1 MAEQQIVALLGHLA
15 DRALA
20 AGAHPDRRVRL
31 LRRRRL
37 DNDLV
42 EGPVCAPMRERLV
55 GCPRLEDH
63 LETLVEARVSFLHR
77 HAESSELVVPVAFA
91 DAEIE
96 PAPGQQVEGSRLLR
110 QQHGIV
116 PGQHEHCG
124 AQAQPARARA
134 EPGQQVER
142 GRDLAIAGEVVL
154 DDERAVEAER
164 LGLDVV
170 VDEIA
175 EPLAAVELGTTAP
188 RRCTAEQ
195 TELHRSPLWCRV
207 TR

>member
-1 MAEQQIVALLGHLA
+1 MG
-15 DRALA
+15 
-20 AGAHPDRRVRL
+20 
-31 LRRRRL
+31 
-37 DNDLV
+37 
-42 EGPVCAPMRERLV
+42 ERLV

-63 LETLVEARVSFLHR
+63 LEALVEARVGLLHW
-77 HAESSELVVPVAFA
+77 HAETGELVVPVSLA

-96 PAPGQQVEGSRLLR
+96 PSPGEEVERGGLLR

-116 PGQHEHCG
+116 PGQHEHRG
-124 AQAQPARARA
+124 TQSQPARARA
-134 EPGQQVER
+134 EPGQELER

-154 DDERAVEAER
+154 DDERAVEAEG

-175 EPLAAVELGTTAP
+175 EPLAAVELGTAAP
-188 RRCTAEQ
+188 RRGTAEQ
-195 TELHRSPLWCRV
+195 AELHGLLLWCRV